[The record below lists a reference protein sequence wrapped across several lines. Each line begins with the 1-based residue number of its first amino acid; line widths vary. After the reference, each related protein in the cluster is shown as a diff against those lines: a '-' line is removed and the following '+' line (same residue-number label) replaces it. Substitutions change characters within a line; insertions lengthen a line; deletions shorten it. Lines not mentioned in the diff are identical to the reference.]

1 MTTAA
6 QPERL
11 AAAVAATR
19 AAVLAA
25 RDDDDDNDDDD
36 DDDEVAGP
44 ARPRTITA
52 IAAEPAM
59 LAAIAAHGPLTPV
72 YAEFLRGHSSH
83 DFVATGLRFGGRA
96 AWITPVTSVLELTAV
111 YADTPGFA
119 PHWLV
124 CAVAADGC
132 YVLDL
137 DERTAGDCPVLYL
150 QHVPGGVAA
159 PERVAPSF
167 VGFLERVALDSRRPP
182 VPGDMPQ
189 KPGARPPSAW
199 DTAPVR
205 DAPRPEAPASEGGMG
220 TSLFVALLIAA
231 LLWLVY

>member
-1 MTTAA
+1 MVPATDRLGPAMAA
-6 QPERL
+6 IH
-11 AAAVAATR
+11 
-19 AAVLAA
+19 AVLLAGRPAALREGAAA
-25 RDDDDDNDDDD
+25 RDDDA
-36 DDDEVAGP
+36 DEP
-44 ARPRTITA
+44 D
-52 IAAEPAM
+52 AAPIVTLRADPTD
-59 LAAIAAHGPLTPV
+59 LAAIAARGPLTPV
-72 YAEFLRGHSSH
+72 YAEFLRTCSSH
-83 DFVATGLRFGGRA
+83 DFVDAGLRCAQRA
-96 AWITPVTSVLELTAV
+96 AWLTPVTNVVELTRV
-111 YADTPGFA
+111 YADKPGFA